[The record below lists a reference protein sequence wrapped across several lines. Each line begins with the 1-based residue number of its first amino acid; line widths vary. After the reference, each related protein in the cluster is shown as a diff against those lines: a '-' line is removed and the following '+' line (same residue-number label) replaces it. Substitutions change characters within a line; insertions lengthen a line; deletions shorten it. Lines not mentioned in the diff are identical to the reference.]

1 MIENRP
7 CASIPTI
14 ITSVVTTTTSVITPP
29 LKRAVNIGIVSR
41 KGSHSQGGLDRIV
54 LDESPPR
61 NRRNIGSNTE
71 SQEDLL
77 EDRRNNRRNFR
88 ERLRNTDLAS
98 REDIINSYEQC
109 QEVDGMN
116 EIQSVTLRLPSRKD
130 RVERVRSL
138 HAPHSFNTPEKLI
151 IDSPDYLSSDKTD
164 SEWLSTKFPPGAKLV
179 TVPRGDKG
187 FGFIMVEGN
196 VNSPYNIVVLELK
209 NYLQLQDPVSGDS
222 AIFIHRV
229 LPGSPAETCNLL
241 DSGDQ
246 ILAIDGQLLDGADFL
261 MCDTV

>member
-1 MIENRP
+1 M
-7 CASIPTI
+7 
-14 ITSVVTTTTSVITPP
+14 
-29 LKRAVNIGIVSR
+29 KRAVNIGIVSR
-41 KGSHSQGGLDRIV
+41 KGSHSQSGLDRIV

-98 REDIINSYEQC
+98 REDIINSYEQ
-109 QEVDGMN
+109 EIDG
-116 EIQSVTLRLPSRKD
+116 EDERQPFTLRLTNRKD

-138 HAPHSFNTPEKLI
+138 HAPRSFNTPEKLI

-164 SEWLSTKFPPGAKLV
+164 SEWLKAKFPPEARMV

-187 FGFIMVEGN
+187 FGFIMVEEN
-196 VNSPYNIVVLELK
+196 VNNPSDDNTVIAYNKIK
-209 NYLQLQDPVSGDS
+209 
-222 AIFIHRV
+222 
-229 LPGSPAETCNLL
+229 
-241 DSGDQ
+241 
-246 ILAIDGQLLDGADFL
+246 
-261 MCDTV
+261 

>member
-41 KGSHSQGGLDRIV
+41 KGSHSQSGLDRIV

-98 REDIINSYEQC
+98 REDIINSYEQ
-109 QEVDGMN
+109 EIDGVN
-116 EIQSVTLRLPSRKD
+116 ERESVTLRLTSRKD
-130 RVERVRSL
+130 RIERVRSL
-138 HAPHSFNTPEKLI
+138 LAPRSFNTPEKLV
-151 IDSPDYLSSDKTD
+151 IDSSDYPSSDKTD
-164 SEWLSTKFPPGAKLV
+164 SEWLKAKFPPGAKLV

-196 VNSPYNIVVLELK
+196 VITLVIL
-209 NYLQLQDPVSGDS
+209 LQLSKTIISNYRIQ
-222 AIFIHRV
+222 
-229 LPGSPAETCNLL
+229 
-241 DSGDQ
+241 
-246 ILAIDGQLLDGADFL
+246 
-261 MCDTV
+261 

>member
-41 KGSHSQGGLDRIV
+41 KGSHSQSGLDRIV

-98 REDIINSYEQC
+98 REDIINSYEQ
-109 QEVDGMN
+109 EMDGVD
-116 EIQSVTLRLPSRKD
+116 ERQSVTLRLTSGKD
-130 RVERVRSL
+130 RVERVCSL
-138 HAPHSFNTPEKLI
+138 HAPRSFNTPEKLI
-151 IDSPDYLSSDKTD
+151 IDSPDYLSSD
-164 SEWLSTKFPPGAKLV
+164 SEWLKTKFPPGAKLV

-196 VNSPYNIVVLELK
+196 VNSPSNNIIVIK
-209 NYLQLQDPVSGDS
+209 
-222 AIFIHRV
+222 
-229 LPGSPAETCNLL
+229 
-241 DSGDQ
+241 
-246 ILAIDGQLLDGADFL
+246 
-261 MCDTV
+261 